1 MFYDPFWLRAH
12 YGFGRPFLQS
22 FFVFENCKVPW
33 KLTAKTQVK
42 LQRQIESDSEFK
54 RQTER
59 EDVVDRD
66 GNRIDL
72 GGLF

>member
-1 MFYDPFWLRAH
+1 M
-12 YGFGRPFLQS
+12 
-22 FFVFENCKVPW
+22 
-33 KLTAKTQVK
+33 K

-72 GGLF
+72 GGLFSKCIPVLMTDYVD